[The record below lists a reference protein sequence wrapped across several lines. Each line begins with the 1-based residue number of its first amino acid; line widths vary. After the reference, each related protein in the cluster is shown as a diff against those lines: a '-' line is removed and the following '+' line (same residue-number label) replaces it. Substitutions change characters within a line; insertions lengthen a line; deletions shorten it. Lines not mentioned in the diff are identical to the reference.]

1 MEPIISNLNVSHNNA
16 TFTLSHVNVSI
27 ANGLRRTIM
36 SEIPVIVCKTYPDNE
51 NNAIITKNT
60 SRMNNEIIKQ
70 RLSCIPI
77 MIDDMNFPIETY
89 ILEVSETNSSDNVM
103 VVTSEHFKIKN
114 VQNGQYLSRE
124 KTKTIF
130 PPNSIT
136 KQYIDFVRLRPKIS
150 DEIPGESIALSCKF
164 SISSAKEDGMFNV
177 TSTCVY
183 GNTPDND
190 KIDAAW
196 EKEEGELKSTQVEG
210 EELAL
215 ERDNF
220 MLLQGQRICI
230 PNSFDYTLDSI
241 GMYDSVALIE
251 KACDIIAQK
260 CETLITSIQEN
271 SELIQRANST
281 MSNCFDVTL
290 KNEDYTLGK
299 IVEYFLYTMFFEN
312 DAKLSFCGFKK
323 FHPHDDDSIMR
334 IGYKKEEHNETIQ
347 DDLVQ
352 ACKAAI
358 IILNKIK
365 AQFD

>member
-16 TFTLSHVNVSI
+16 TFTLSDVNVSI

-196 EKEEGELKSTQVEG
+196 EKEEGELKSKQVEG

-323 FHPHDDDSIMR
+323 FHPHDDDSIIR
-334 IGYKKEEHNETIQ
+334 IGYKKEENNETIQ

>member
-1 MEPIISNLNVSHNNA
+1 MEPIISNLNISHNNA
-16 TFTLSHVNVSI
+16 TFTLSDVNVSI

-51 NNAIITKNT
+51 NDAIITKNT
-60 SRMNNEIIKQ
+60 SRMNNEIVKQ

-77 MIDDMNFPIETY
+77 IIDDMNFPIDTY
-89 ILEVSETNSSDNVM
+89 ILEVDETNSSDNVM
-103 VVTSEHFKIKN
+103 VVTTEHFKIKN
-114 VQNGQYLSRE
+114 IQNGQYLSRE

-130 PPNSIT
+130 PPNSFT

-150 DEIPGESIALSCKF
+150 DEIPGESIALTCKF

-196 EKEEGELKSTQVEG
+196 EKEEKEFKSKQVEG

-220 MLLQGQRICI
+220 MMLQGQRISI
-230 PNSFDYTLDSI
+230 PNSFDYTFDSI
-241 GMYDSVALIE
+241 GIYDSVALIE
-251 KACDIIAQK
+251 KASDIIVQK
-260 CETLITSIQEN
+260 CETLMKSIQEN
-271 SELIQRANST
+271 SELIQRSNST

-290 KNEDYTLGK
+290 QNEDYTLGK
-299 IVEYFLYTMFFEN
+299 IVEYFLYTMFYEN

-323 FHPHDDDSIMR
+323 FHPHDDDSIIR
-334 IGYKKEEHNETIQ
+334 IAYKKEEHNETIQ
-347 DDLVQ
+347 DDLMQ

-358 IILNKIK
+358 IVLNKIK
-365 AQFD
+365 TQFE

>member
-16 TFTLSHVNVSI
+16 TFTLSDVNVSI

-196 EKEEGELKSTQVEG
+196 EKEEGELKSKQVEG

-323 FHPHDDDSIMR
+323 FHPHDDDSIIR